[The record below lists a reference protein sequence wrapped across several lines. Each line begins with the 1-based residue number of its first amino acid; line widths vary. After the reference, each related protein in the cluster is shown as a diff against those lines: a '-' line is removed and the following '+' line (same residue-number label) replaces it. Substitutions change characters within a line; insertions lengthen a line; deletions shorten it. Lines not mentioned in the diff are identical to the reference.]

1 MKRLLLVVPALG
13 VLLASAAAP
22 AFDLPPRP
30 GRYTTDRAGVLGADR
45 ERALDEKLA
54 SFERATS
61 NQVVVYVDKK
71 MPENT
76 TIEDVANRA
85 FHEWAIGQK
94 GTSNGV
100 LFLVFVDDKKM
111 RIEVGRGLEGA
122 IPDILAGRILREEVR
137 PRFAN
142 GDFAGGVEAGVD
154 AILTLARGE
163 PYKGTGKTAAE
174 TRVHRGDASAWI
186 VFICFFG
193 VIFGTFA
200 FVIIMIFRKAGRQ
213 GWRSVVANGVE
224 VGSSGGG
231 WSSSDSSSSSSDSGG
246 GSDFSGGGG
255 DSGGGG
261 ASDSW

>member
-1 MKRLLLVVPALG
+1 VFRRIAVLLVVLAALPSLG
-13 VLLASAAAP
+13 Y
-22 AFDLPPRP
+22 DLPPRP
-30 GRYTTDRAGVLGADR
+30 GRYTTDRAGVLGADK

-54 SFERATS
+54 SFERSTS
-61 NQVVVYVDKK
+61 DQVVVYLDKK
-71 MPENT
+71 LPENA
-76 TIEDVANRA
+76 TIEEIANRA
-85 FHEWAIGQK
+85 YHEWGIGQK

-122 IPDILAGRILREEVR
+122 IPDILAGRILREEVK

-142 GDFAGGVEAGVD
+142 GDYPGGVEAGVD
-154 AILTLARGE
+154 AILGLARGE
-163 PYKGTGKTAAE
+163 PYKGSGRTVAE

-193 VIFGTFA
+193 VIIGTFVFA
-200 FVIIMIFRKAGRQ
+200 IVMVFRKAGRS
-213 GWRSVVANGVE
+213 GWRSVIVNGVD

-231 WSSSDSSSSSSDSGG
+231 WSSSDSSSSSDSGG
-246 GSDFSGGGG
+246 GDFSGGGG

>member
-1 MKRLLLVVPALG
+1 MASLLRRFA
-13 VLLASAAAP
+13 LLATVLGALPAAAY
-22 AFDLPPRP
+22 DLPPRP
-30 GRYTTDRAGVLGADR
+30 GHYTTDRAGVLGADR
-45 ERALDEKLA
+45 VRALDEKLA
-54 SFERATS
+54 AFERATS
-61 NQVVVYVDKK
+61 SQVVVYVDKK
-71 MPENT
+71 MPENAV
-76 TIEDVANRA
+76 IEEVANRA

-142 GDFAGGVEAGVD
+142 GDFGGGVDAGVD

-163 PYKGTGKTAAE
+163 PYKGTGKTVAQ
-174 TRVHRGDASAWI
+174 TRVHRGDAAAWI

-193 VIFGTFA
+193 VIGGTFA
-200 FVIIMIFRKAGRQ
+200 FAIFMVFRKARRG
-213 GWRSVVANGVE
+213 GWRSVVVNGVD
-224 VGSSGGG
+224 VG
-231 WSSSDSSSSSSDSGG
+231 SSSDSG